1 MSQGAGHSVL
11 VHTVL
16 QYNTST
22 LLSLLVLRY
31 KYTRQGASSTV
42 ALDISQ
48 LSTSDQDGFDVLT
61 SIDTCTMSAVA
72 SFSRRALSGRGRSTG
87 RSFSEEIQ
95 PILNSEHVR
104 QRLQDLVPSMV
115 SSLELNGF
123 WTNFDT
129 DRIEPILQM
138 DIVTAMR
145 EQSIS
150 LRREGR
156 FEPSWSERVSEST
169 GVVTRFDKEGVFA
182 CEPDGRDY
190 YTAPDVLLYMSTVI
204 SSLPPLLND
213 AMNAT
218 GHFKNS
224 LQLSNQSF
232 NAKLAVTSPG
242 GSTYPLHVDNT
253 LGVTGSPQD
262 DTRKL
267 TCIIYLN
274 PQYQDGDGGELR
286 LLLLHGGCLD
296 LDPRGGRMV
305 IFWSDEIPH
314 EVLPCKPES
323 KDEQFDRYALTIWLP
338 DNDPRNIRREGSR
351 FERLRIGAFTTEN
364 WC

>member
-1 MSQGAGHSVL
+1 ME
-11 VHTVL
+11 
-16 QYNTST
+16 
-22 LLSLLVLRY
+22 
-31 KYTRQGASSTV
+31 
-42 ALDISQ
+42 
-48 LSTSDQDGFDVLT
+48 DV
-61 SIDTCTMSAVA
+61 
-72 SFSRRALSGRGRSTG
+72 R
-87 RSFSEEIQ
+87 
-95 PILNSEHVR
+95 PILNTEHLH
-104 QRLQDLVPSMV
+104 QRLKDLIPSIV
-115 SSLELNGF
+115 SSLESNGF

-129 DRIEPILQM
+129 DRNEPVLPTE
-138 DIVTAMR
+138 VVSAMR
-145 EQSIS
+145 EQSIA
-150 LRREGR
+150 LRSGGR
-156 FEPSWSERVSEST
+156 FEQSWSERIVEST

-182 CEPDGRDY
+182 CEPDGHDY
-190 YTAPDVLLYMSTVI
+190 YTAPDILMYMSTVI
-204 SSLPPLLND
+204 KTLPPLLND
-213 AMNAT
+213 AINDT
-218 GHFKNS
+218 GLFQDS

-274 PQYQDGDGGELR
+274 PHYQDGDGGELR
-286 LLLLHGGCLD
+286 LLLLNGGCLD

-338 DNDPRNIRREGSR
+338 DSDPRNIQPDGSK
-351 FERLRIGAFTTEN
+351 FESLRTGAFVTDN

>member
-1 MSQGAGHSVL
+1 MV
-11 VHTVL
+11 
-16 QYNTST
+16 
-22 LLSLLVLRY
+22 
-31 KYTRQGASSTV
+31 
-42 ALDISQ
+42 
-48 LSTSDQDGFDVLT
+48 F
-61 SIDTCTMSAVA
+61 TMSASLA
-72 SFSRRALSGRGRSTG
+72 FISRRTMSRNCVQL
-87 RSFSEEIQ
+87 RSFIEEVH
-95 PILNSEHVR
+95 PILNTEHLH
-104 QRLQDLVPSMV
+104 QRLQDLIPSIV
-115 SSLELNGF
+115 SSLESNGF
-123 WTNFDT
+123 WTNFDMGKN
-129 DRIEPILQM
+129 EPVLRTE
-138 DIVTAMR
+138 VVSAMR
-145 EQSIS
+145 EQSIA
-150 LRREGR
+150 LRSGGR
-156 FEPSWSERVSEST
+156 FEQSWSERVGEST

-182 CEPDGRDY
+182 CEPDGQDY
-190 YTAPDVLLYMSTVI
+190 YTAPDILMYMSTVI
-204 SSLPPLLND
+204 KTLPPLLND
-213 AMNAT
+213 AMNNT
-218 GHFKNS
+218 GHVHNS

-286 LLLLHGGCLD
+286 LLLLNGGCLD

-338 DNDPRNIRREGSR
+338 DNDPRNIQPKGSK
-351 FERLRIGAFTTEN
+351 FESLRTGAFMTNN